1 LEGAACTEPGPGV
14 RTGSRG
20 LLMLICLTDVRG
32 ERIVMVQVNWF
43 G

>member
-1 LEGAACTEPGPGV
+1 V

-20 LLMLICLTDVRG
+20 LLMLTYLTDVRG
-32 ERIVMVQVNWF
+32 ERIVMVQVTWF